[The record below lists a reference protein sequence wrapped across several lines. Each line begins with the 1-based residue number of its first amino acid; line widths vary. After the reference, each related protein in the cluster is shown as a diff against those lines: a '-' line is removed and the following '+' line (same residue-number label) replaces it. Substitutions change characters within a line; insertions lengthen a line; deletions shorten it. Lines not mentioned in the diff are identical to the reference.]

1 MAEDYRWATR
11 IELSMS
17 NFLKKV
23 EKFHRNWHFQNWAT
37 PRHPSDI
44 VRRNAQLAA
53 LFNFQSPNVSYW
65 FKTCLLSQI
74 ALYVHLHNGLI
85 FEKKFN
91 LEKPHYF
98 PQSP

>member
-1 MAEDYRWATR
+1 MAEDRLWVSHENWTEQIFKKSWEISPELALS
-11 IELSMS
+11 ELSD
-17 NFLKKV
+17 
-23 EKFHRNWHFQNWAT
+23 
-37 PRHPSDI
+37 PSDI

-74 ALYVHLHNGLI
+74 AMYVHLHNGLI